1 MAKEGKPSIYDF
13 SLDELKETLKP
24 SFRAK
29 QVYNWLYKQYA
40 TSYDEMKNIPKDLK
54 EELEEKYPIDV
65 MSILKKEISTDGSIK
80 YLFKLRDNLTVE
92 AVLLLMKEKKK
103 NEEGVIVRSEKYT
116 VCVSSQVGCK
126 VGCTFCLT
134 AKGGFVRNLTVG
146 EYIAQIV
153 NIKRDNDIPANKS
166 VNIVY
171 MGMGEPL
178 DNFKNF
184 TRAVNVFSEEEGL
197 SINKRRQT
205 VSTSGVASKIEKL
218 GEFDLGIQLAI
229 SLHAVDDELRSELI
243 PMNKAYNI
251 QTIIDAVKKFPVDTR
266 KKVMFEY
273 LVIKGKND
281 SIEAAAK
288 LIKLLNGINAKVN
301 LIFFNPYPGT
311 TYERPEVEDMIRFK
325 DYLNDRGLICTIR
338 ESKGI
343 DISAA
348 CGQLKE
354 KDANGLTWD
363 SNANF
368 YCNCSNSIRRRILYL

>member
-1 MAKEGKPSIYDF
+1 MAKQGTPSIYDF

-65 MSILKKEISTDGSIK
+65 MSILKKEVSVDGSIK

-281 SIEAAAK
+281 SIEAASK

-311 TYERPEVEDMIRFK
+311 DYERPEVEDMIRFK

-354 KDANGLTWD
+354 KDANGL
-363 SNANF
+363 A
-368 YCNCSNSIRRRILYL
+368 

>member
-1 MAKEGKPSIYDF
+1 MAKEGTPSIYDF

-24 SFRAK
+24 AFRAK

-40 TSYDEMKNIPKDLK
+40 TSYDEMKNITKDLK

-92 AVLLLMKEKKK
+92 AVLLLMKEKKR

-218 GEFDLGIQLAI
+218 GEFDLRIQLAI

-311 TYERPEVEDMIRFK
+311 TYERPEVQDMVNFK

-354 KDANGLTWD
+354 KDANGLT
-363 SNANF
+363 
-368 YCNCSNSIRRRILYL
+368 